1 MTDPYPQ
8 SQPHPAPMG
17 QLVLNLR
24 KPQGPFSASIIS
36 PRATIDGYPAPVRWE
51 QNAFPVTPGPHHVH
65 VAASYLWQYGPADQP
80 VTIYPGQS
88 VEVHYSPPAVTLGV
102 RGRIGF
108 APQPV
113 AGMAAVWVILGI
125 PVLVLLIVAV
135 AIATS

>member
-1 MTDPYPQ
+1 
-8 SQPHPAPMG
+8 MG

-24 KPQGPFSASIIS
+24 KPRGPLSASMIS

-51 QNAFPVTPGPHHVH
+51 QNAFPVTPGQHHVH
-65 VAASYLWQYGPADQP
+65 VAASYLWEYGPADQP

-88 VEVHYSPPAVTLGV
+88 VEVHYSPPLATLGV

-108 APQPV
+108 EPQPV
-113 AGMAAVWVILGI
+113 AGMAFVVTLVAI
-125 PVLVLLIVAV
+125 PLLIALIVAI